1 MVKIK
6 DSINK
11 ITPFVKPYKIGFLTA
26 ILLIIIAAVFTA
38 VSYTHL
44 KNPLIGMAAAF
55 AGVSAGFSANLIPA
69 TPIDIIIGNNAKIFA
84 EGQGIPFTN
93 AAGQALNPATM
104 HYYFVVASTFMLAAI
119 GAFVTIKIIKPRLE
133 KES

>member
-38 VSYTHL
+38 LAPKT
-44 KNPLIGMAAAF
+44 
-55 AGVSAGFSANLIPA
+55 
-69 TPIDIIIGNNAKIFA
+69 
-84 EGQGIPFTN
+84 EGLVITQLTN
-93 AAGQALNPATM
+93 DS
-104 HYYFVVASTFMLAAI
+104 F
-119 GAFVTIKIIKPRLE
+119 E
-133 KES
+133 